1 MRGHSLRVVTW
12 LLASVVL
19 GCAPAPSASP
29 SITPPPLPAEFVPW
43 PDLVWRTAEL
53 PSRPASA
60 TGERVGAVTASDDG
74 FVAVGY
80 RETEDVR
87 DGMVW
92 SSTDG
97 ETWMAVDD
105 ALFKRVELVDVA
117 AAPSGFVAVG
127 VESPDGDHPST
138 VVYGSDDGRSWRR
151 LPPLPA
157 TGDTYP
163 EAMAGGAQGVLV
175 VGSDAAGATAVWRS
189 DDARSFQRVTLT
201 APAAD
206 GVVDPHAVD
215 DGFIAVGIKDG
226 APVLLRSADGA
237 AWTASVIDP
246 ATDVDASNVVRGR
259 WGIVVHGTA
268 TPDCGDPD
276 SCPVEDVGWWS
287 ADGTAFGR
295 LPDGD
300 SPVLNGVSLL
310 VPAEEHG
317 LLAIDG
323 ANAWSSPDG
332 WAWRSLPEPGDGSV
346 DLDDAVVQ
354 GGLIVAVGTEFSD
367 QDDTYVG
374 RIVVAH

>member
-19 GCAPAPSASP
+19 GCAPAPSPSP
-29 SITPPPLPAEFVPW
+29 SITPPPIPADFVPW
-43 PDLVWRTAEL
+43 SDLVWRVVDL
-53 PSRPASA
+53 PPRPATA
-60 TGERVGAVTASDDG
+60 TGERIGAVTASDDG

-80 RETEDVR
+80 RETEEVR
-87 DGMVW
+87 DGIVW

-97 ETWMAVDD
+97 ETWSAAAD

-117 AAPSGFVAVG
+117 PAPSGFVAVG

-138 VVYGSDDGRSWRR
+138 VVFGSRDGRSWHR

-157 TGDTYP
+157 TGDTDP
-163 EAMAGGAQGVLV
+163 TAIAGGVHGVLV
-175 VGSDAAGATAVWRS
+175 VGADATGASAVWQS
-189 DDARSFQRVTLT
+189 DDGSAFERVTVT
-201 APAAD
+201 GPAAD
-206 GVVDPHAVD
+206 GLVDPHATD
-215 DGFIAVGIKDG
+215 DGFVAIGTKDG
-226 APVLLRSADGA
+226 APVLLRSIDGT
-237 AWTASVIDP
+237 AWTSSTIER
-246 ATDVDASNVVRGR
+246 ATDVNASNVVRGR
-259 WGIVVHGTA
+259 WGFVVRGTS
-268 TPDCGDPD
+268 TPDCQDPD
-276 SCPVEDVGWWS
+276 SCTVEDVGWWS

-295 LPDGD
+295 LPGGD

-310 VPAEEHG
+310 VPAEDHG

-346 DLDDAVVQ
+346 DIDDAVVQ

-367 QDDTYVG
+367 QDDTFEG
-374 RIVVAH
+374 RIVVGG

>member
-19 GCAPAPSASP
+19 GCAPAPSPTP
-29 SITPPPLPAEFVPW
+29 SITPPPPPADFVPW
-43 PDLVWRTAEL
+43 PDLVWRVEAL
-53 PSRPASA
+53 PPRPASA

-97 ETWMAVDD
+97 ETWATAGD
-105 ALFKRVELVDVA
+105 ALFKGVELVDVA
-117 AAPSGFVAVG
+117 PAPSGYVAVG
-127 VESPDGDHPST
+127 IESADGDHPST
-138 VVYGSDDGRSWRR
+138 VVYGSENGRSWQR
-151 LPPLPA
+151 LAPLPA

-163 EAMAGGAQGVLV
+163 DAIAGGAQGVVV

-189 DDARSFQRVTLT
+189 DDGRSFQRVTLS

-206 GVVDPHAVD
+206 GVLDPHAVD
-215 DGFIAVGIKDG
+215 DGFVAVGIKDG
-226 APVLLRSADGA
+226 APVLLRSDDGA
-237 AWTASVIDP
+237 AWTSSVIDA
-246 ATDVDASNVVRGR
+246 ATDVDASNVVAGR

-268 TPDCGDPD
+268 TSDCCDPD
-276 SCPVEDVGWWS
+276 SCPVDDIAWWS

-295 LPDGD
+295 MPDGD

-323 ANAWSSPDG
+323 GNAWSSPDG

-367 QDDTYVG
+367 QDDTYLG